1 MSQDDDLP
9 EQLPRTL
16 AATFGG
22 EDTAQLSNRT
32 LTGGEIEGWVPGTHL
47 GGQYRLIDL
56 LGDGGMGAVYLARD
70 VLLGRRV
77 AIKSLRPP
85 EAIAHD
91 PRARAEYIQ
100 MFQRDATSTARLN
113 HPNIVTIHNTGIHEG
128 IPFMVLE
135 YLEGESLDEILE
147 RGPIGEEEAT
157 RVTGTLARALS
168 YAHERGVIHR
178 DIKPAN
184 IFITKQGQVKLLDF
198 GVALLQMSKITAAE
212 DADITAEEL
221 RARIGQGSTVAG
233 TPAYMAPEQL
243 IGDMQDHRVDIWA
256 LGVVLFEMITG
267 TRPSASV
274 NHTVNGHLDFEAL
287 EPFHEETRQIVR
299 ACLQRSAQLRVGT
312 AASLA
317 RRLEQATM
325 RLTAPNPK
333 VQLPHNKTLLPEV
346 HGEFLG
352 RDIELEE
359 LLEHFAHPTTPLLTV
374 TGAPGIGK
382 SRLALEIAHRAS
394 SIFTLTAHLDL
405 HDCESL
411 LAVPAALARTFGY
424 TSMDQ
429 GKGIFQ
435 QLDLLLKTTERVLF
449 VLDGLRED
457 ASWGSELIEF
467 FVEHERRPELLLTS
481 RRPLRIRGEAV
492 YLLTPLQLPT
502 LEDDGDALRL
512 YYAMLPS
519 GAAHLIDSKSV
530 RSSARSL
537 VRHLDGLPVAIELAA
552 KRAEMLP
559 PAAMLDRI
567 DRPFDLLRPSPA
579 SSSGKRSL
587 EELFEDAWERLPHAE
602 KVALASA
609 SLFHGTFSLEAAE
622 VVIGDLEQLDPAP
635 FVLDLCEE
643 LVNRSMLVEREMPS
657 GALQFEMLGLLQT
670 FVRQKT
676 RDVLDEIDRQEARIR
691 HAEHF
696 ASGEDFLDVETLDE
710 RLDLLDANRA
720 NLHAALETALDELD
734 PDWSAALVLLLGEVC
749 LERGALEQVRG
760 ALERSSHLLQRSSL
774 EAHLS

>member
-1 MSQDDDLP
+1 MSQEDDLKG
-9 EQLPRTL
+9 QLQRTL
-16 AATFGG
+16 TAPLGG

-85 EAIAHD
+85 DSIAHD

-113 HPNIVTIHNTGIHEG
+113 HPNIVTIHNTGVHEG

-147 RGPIGEEEAT
+147 RGALGEEEAT
-157 RVTGTLARALS
+157 RVAGTLARALA

-198 GVALLQMSKITAAE
+198 GVALLQMSKIVAAE

-267 TRPSASV
+267 ARPSLST
-274 NHTVNGHLDFEAL
+274 NHTVHGRLDFTPL
-287 EPFHEETRQIVR
+287 EPFHEETQQIVR

-325 RLTAPNPK
+325 RLTAPNPS

-352 RDIELEE
+352 RDVELEE

-374 TGAPGIGK
+374 TGAPGVGK

-424 TSMDQ
+424 TSMEQDR
-429 GKGIFQ
+429 GIFQ
-435 QLDLLLKTTERVLF
+435 QLDLLLETTERVLF

-457 ASWGSELIEF
+457 ASWGSELLEF
-467 FVEHERRPELLLTS
+467 FIEHERKPELLVTS

-502 LEDDGDALRL
+502 HEDDGDALRL
-512 YYAMLPS
+512 YYAMLP
-519 GAAHLIDSKSV
+519 ATTAHLLDSKSE
-530 RSSARSL
+530 RESARAL
-537 VRHLDGLPVAIELAA
+537 VRHLDGLPIAIELAA

-567 DRPFDLLRPSPA
+567 DRPFDLLRPPA
-579 SSSGKRSL
+579 SAHDARAL
-587 EELFEDAWERLPHAE
+587 EEIFEDAWERLSHAE

-609 SLFHGTFSLEAAE
+609 SLFHGSFSLEAAE
-622 VVIGDLEQLDPAP
+622 VVIGELDQLDPAP

-643 LVNRSMLVEREMPS
+643 LARLVRR
-657 GALQFEMLGLLQT
+657 GGLCDQL
-670 FVRQKT
+670 
-676 RDVLDEIDRQEARIR
+676 A
-691 HAEHF
+691 
-696 ASGEDFLDVETLDE
+696 
-710 RLDLLDANRA
+710 
-720 NLHAALETALDELD
+720 
-734 PDWSAALVLLLGEVC
+734 P
-749 LERGALEQVRG
+749 
-760 ALERSSHLLQRSSL
+760 
-774 EAHLS
+774 